1 MSTDIVAGEGNI
13 SEATAEARAKLQA
26 LLSVE
31 EVVLSEELA
40 ELLTLRELKWNKL
53 PKPVIPVVLPFL
65 TLKETLGF
73 DTAMSERGAEDER
86 DHLIKAYKG
95 LRSPGF
101 EEWSF
106 KGTKEGGFVGVRWA
120 RDRDIDLQNL
130 KLEYEGLRG
139 DDALGRLVVDE
150 NKDMATFYALRS
162 EARDAKVDGPYGS
175 SSTLIEA
182 LMRGYLEVAKC
193 LIDRGADVNK
203 ANDVGETPL
212 YQASMNGHLEVVRAL
227 LDAKAAMNLSL
238 IHI

>member
-1 MSTDIVAGEGNI
+1 MTTDIVEGEGNI

-65 TLKETLGF
+65 TLKETLTL
-73 DTAMSERGAEDER
+73 DTAVSERGEDNER

-95 LRSPGF
+95 LRSAGF
-101 EEWSF
+101 DEWTF
-106 KGTKEGGFVGVRWA
+106 KGTKKGGFAGVKWA
-120 RDRDIDLQNL
+120 RKRDINLQNL

-150 NKDMATFYALRS
+150 NEDMATFYALRS
-162 EARDAKVDGPYGS
+162 EARDAKVNP
-175 SSTLIEA
+175 
-182 LMRGYLEVAKC
+182 
-193 LIDRGADVNK
+193 
-203 ANDVGETPL
+203 
-212 YQASMNGHLEVVRAL
+212 
-227 LDAKAAMNLSL
+227 
-238 IHI
+238 